1 MLKTIKIVPKGEKD
15 MKEIQAKQTIV
26 DDSLREIKGH
36 GTEEFPFAVYFDD
49 FSDFE
54 NGFIAWHWHEEVQ
67 ITMILEG
74 DFLCQVESEEIKMKE
89 GDVLFINKGLLHQIH
104 PAKKLQGKLYS
115 FIFRGSFLGGSGSRA
130 YQTSVEPYLNHGLPF
145 LLLQKEKNDRLREK
159 LLAIVDY
166 YKNMPKHYALEI
178 GVRMSQ
184 VWMMLCEHMPE
195 KEASENPGKKRDDAR
210 IKRALLY
217 MQTHYG
223 EDISLDDIAR
233 ESYVGRSE
241 LCRCFQRILGT
252 SPKEFLLQYRI
263 RQATVLLKKSEYQI
277 AEVAELTGFSSPSHF
292 GSYFKKYMGC
302 TPREYRNERI

>member
-1 MLKTIKIVPKGEKD
+1 

-36 GTEEFPFAVYFDD
+36 GTEDFPFAVYFDD

-54 NGFIAWHWHEEVQ
+54 NGFITWHWHEEVQ

-74 DFLCQVESEEIKMKE
+74 DFICQVEAEEVKMKE
-89 GDVLFINKGLLHQIH
+89 GDIIFMNKGLLHQIY
-104 PAKKLQGKLYS
+104 PAKKSLGKLYS
-115 FIFRGSFLGGSGSRA
+115 FIFRGEFLGGKGSRI
-130 YQTSVEPYLNHGLPF
+130 YQTSVEPYLNNGVPF
-145 LLLQKEKNDRLREK
+145 LLFEKEKNASLREM
-159 LLAIVDY
+159 LLDIVEQY
-166 YKNMPKHYALEI
+166 RNMPEHYALVI
-178 GVRMSQ
+178 DILILRI
-184 VWMMLCEHMPE
+184 WLLLCENMPE
-195 KEASENPGKKRDDAR
+195 RGAMENPGKLRDDAR

-241 LCRCFQRILGT
+241 LCRCFRRVLGT

-263 RQATVLLKKSEYQI
+263 RQATTLLKKSEYQI
-277 AEVAELTGFSSPSHF
+277 ADVAELTGFSSPSHF

-302 TPREYRNERI
+302 TPKEYRGR

>member
-1 MLKTIKIVPKGEKD
+1 

-36 GTEEFPFAVYFDD
+36 GTEDFPIAVYFDD

-54 NGFIAWHWHEEVQ
+54 NGFISWHWHEEVQ

-74 DFLCQVESEEIKMKE
+74 NFICQVEAEEVKMKE
-89 GDVLFINKGLLHQIH
+89 GDLLFINKGLLHQIH
-104 PAKKLQGKLYS
+104 PAKKSQGKLYS
-115 FIFRGSFLGGSGSRA
+115 FIFRGEFLGGRGSRV
-130 YQTSVEPYLNHGLPF
+130 YQTSVEPYLNHGVPF
-145 LLLQKEKNDRLREK
+145 LLLQKEKNAGIRQK
-159 LLAIVDY
+159 LLAIVEQ

-178 GVRMSQ
+178 SVLLTQ
-184 VWMMLCEHMPE
+184 IWMILCEHLPE
-195 KEASENPGKKRDDAR
+195 KEVSENPGKKRDDER

-233 ESYVGRSE
+233 ECYVGRSE
-241 LCRCFQRILGT
+241 LCRCFQRVLGT

-263 RQATVLLKKSEYQI
+263 RQATVLLKTSEYQI